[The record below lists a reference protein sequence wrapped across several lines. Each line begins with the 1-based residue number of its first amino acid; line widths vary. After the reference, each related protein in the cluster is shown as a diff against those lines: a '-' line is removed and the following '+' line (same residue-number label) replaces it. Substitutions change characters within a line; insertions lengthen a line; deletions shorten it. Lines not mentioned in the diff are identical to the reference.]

1 MNINRSQKYLYVIIV
16 LIVLAVIPFTA
27 SCDTKDSS
35 SLSYKLMTFLGFDMH
50 DYENEVQGTPISSD
64 EEMYDTIVSIVR
76 ILVSDSA
83 SIATFESPREAASG
97 NADAI
102 LSYMLSENYAAYTG
116 NLELLSK
123 AKEAYPQYNI
133 TTLIPVEDF
142 EGVVYKYFGGDE
154 SVKHKSGVRFTYL
167 PKVGAYTTTGAIP
180 TELANIDVI
189 LCYETENTY
198 RIRFRILYEGQ
209 TSPKYDAMLIKRDDG
224 TIYMRFLREMEESA
238 SDTQSTTK

>member
-1 MNINRSQKYLYVIIV
+1 MI
-16 LIVLAVIPFTA
+16 
-27 SCDTKDSS
+27 C
-35 SLSYKLMTFLGFDMH
+35 
-50 DYENEVQGTPISSD
+50 DYENEVQGTPISSSD
-64 EEMYDTIVSIVR
+64 EKYDAIVSIVR

-102 LSYMLSENYAAYTG
+102 LSYMLSENYSAYTG

-123 AKEAYPQYNI
+123 AKETYPQYNI

-154 SVKHKSGVRFTYL
+154 SVKNKSGVRFTYL

-180 TELANIDVI
+180 TKLADVDVI
-189 LCYETENTY
+189 LAMKLKIHTV
-198 RIRFRILYEGQ
+198 FAFGLHDGQ

-224 TIYMRFLREMEESA
+224 TMYAFSP
-238 SDTQSTTK
+238 

>member
-1 MNINRSQKYLYVIIV
+1 MKIHRPQKYLYIIIV

-50 DYENEVQGTPISSD
+50 DYENEVQGTPISSSD
-64 EEMYDTIVSIVR
+64 EKYDAIVSIVR

-83 SIATFESPREAASG
+83 SIATFESPREAASA

-102 LSYMLSENYAAYTG
+102 LSYMLSENYSAYTG

-123 AKEAYPQYNI
+123 AKETYPQYNI

-154 SVKHKSGVRFTYL
+154 SVKNKSGVRFTYL

-180 TELANIDVI
+180 TKLADVDVI

-198 RIRFRILYEGQ
+198 RVRFRLSYDGQ

-224 TIYMRFLREMEESA
+224 TMYMRFLREMK
-238 SDTQSTTK
+238 DSTNNT